1 MDGRIG
7 IKATSSRQDLNRGD
21 FTDIY
26 TVSFFGH
33 RRIEN
38 SFRLE
43 EVLEDIICRLL
54 WEKEYVEFLVG
65 RDGDFD
71 QLVSSTVKRCKRKVG
86 DHNSA
91 LIWIQP
97 YPKAEYLNDE
107 ESFHNYYDEIEI
119 CETSASAHF
128 KAAIQ
133 IRNRSLVDRSHL
145 AVFFVEQKHGGAY
158 QTMRYAEKKKL
169 PLINL
174 WETIHQSPNTD
185 QDGK

>member
-1 MDGRIG
+1 MNCSVG
-7 IKATSSRQDLNRGD
+7 IKATDIGRDLNRGD

-33 RRIEN
+33 RQIEDM
-38 SFRLE
+38 FRLE
-43 EVLEDIICRLL
+43 NALEDIICRLL

-71 QLVSSTVKRCKRKVG
+71 QLVSSTVKQCKRKVG

-119 CETSASAHF
+119 CDASASAHF

-133 IRNRSLVDRSHL
+133 IRNRSMIDRSHL

-158 QTMRYAEKKKL
+158 QTMAEKKKL

-174 WETIHQSPNTD
+174 WETIHQSPDTD
-185 QDGK
+185 QNEK